1 MCGNW
6 APRADRLVIFIA
18 LHLTVPAAEHADGL
32 SNSWFW
38 KPQCETFFRF
48 NFTFFCFVSLSRISL
63 QTGSLR
69 EENTRRA
76 AHNAP
81 GEEEPQG
88 AVSEGVH
95 LHSEE
100 RSHRLELI
108 RPAVRVCRAH
118 SLRNLR
124 ALDPCLRLSLLVL
137 PRRNGVPVCADTPRC
152 IVASAMS
159 VARAALLTD

>member
-1 MCGNW
+1 MLMACPTAGFGS
-6 APRADRLVIFIA
+6 PMR
-18 LHLTVPAAEHADGL
+18 
-32 SNSWFW
+32 S
-38 KPQCETFFRF
+38 
-48 NFTFFCFVSLSRISL
+48 ISL
-63 QTGSLR
+63 FFVLFLFPAFLCQTGSLR

>member
-1 MCGNW
+1 M
-6 APRADRLVIFIA
+6 
-18 LHLTVPAAEHADGL
+18 
-32 SNSWFW
+32 
-38 KPQCETFFRF
+38 
-48 NFTFFCFVSLSRISL
+48 
-63 QTGSLR
+63 
-69 EENTRRA
+69 
-76 AHNAP
+76 
-81 GEEEPQG
+81 
-88 AVSEGVH
+88 SEGVH